1 MRKECR
7 DFFFLLSACYF
18 HPERKYSSE
27 EVKELAKQAMISLWL
42 RKRITVW
49 SITFEREFIRDL
61 IINKMMPEDLDRAIA
76 EAERKRW
83 RISFDHFVEMMFVSV
98 LFGDAIVDSSWL
110 ILFSPSLLPCFSLPS
125 PCPFLRQFGFLCS
138 SVSTVKY
145 DCHTHFHFSYN

>member
-7 DFFFLLSACYF
+7 NFFFLLSACYF

-27 EVKELAKQAMISLWL
+27 LVKELAKQAMISLWQ

-49 SITFEREFIRDL
+49 SIEFEREFIRDL

-83 RISFDHFVEMMFVSV
+83 RISFDDFVEMMFVSV
-98 LFGDAIVDSSWL
+98 LLGDTIVN
-110 ILFSPSLLPCFSLPS
+110 I
-125 PCPFLRQFGFLCS
+125 QFEQTYLKGAC
-138 SVSTVKY
+138 
-145 DCHTHFHFSYN
+145 

>member
-1 MRKECR
+1 MRNECK

-18 HPERKYSSE
+18 HQERKYSSDQ
-27 EVKELAKQAMISLWL
+27 VRELAMRAMISLWR

-83 RISFDHFVEMMFVSV
+83 RISFDDLVEMIFVSV
-98 LFGDAIVDSSWL
+98 LLGEKIVD
-110 ILFSPSLLPCFSLPS
+110 IQF
-125 PCPFLRQFGFLCS
+125 RQTYLKGAC
-138 SVSTVKY
+138 
-145 DCHTHFHFSYN
+145 

>member
-7 DFFFLLSACYF
+7 NFFFLMSACYF

-27 EVKELAKQAMISLWL
+27 QVRELAKQAMISLWQ

-49 SITFEREFIRDL
+49 SIEFEREFIRDL

-83 RISFDHFVEMMFVSV
+83 RILFDDFVEMIFVSV
-98 LFGDAIVDSSWL
+98 LLGDAIVD
-110 ILFSPSLLPCFSLPS
+110 IQF
-125 PCPFLRQFGFLCS
+125 RQTCLKGAC
-138 SVSTVKY
+138 
-145 DCHTHFHFSYN
+145 

>member
-18 HPERKYSSE
+18 HRERKYSSE
-27 EVKELAKQAMISLWL
+27 EVKELAKQAMISLWR

-76 EAERKRW
+76 ESERKRW
-83 RISFDHFVEMMFVSV
+83 RISFDDFVEMIFVSV
-98 LFGDAIVDSSWL
+98 LLGDAIVN
-110 ILFSPSLLPCFSLPS
+110 I
-125 PCPFLRQFGFLCS
+125 QFEQTYLKGAC
-138 SVSTVKY
+138 
-145 DCHTHFHFSYN
+145 

>member
-1 MRKECR
+1 MRRECR

-27 EVKELAKQAMISLWL
+27 EVKELARQAMISLWQ
-42 RKRITVW
+42 KKSITVW

-83 RISFDHFVEMMFVSV
+83 RISFDDFVEMIFRSV
-98 LFGDAIVDSSWL
+98 LFSEAIVD
-110 ILFSPSLLPCFSLPS
+110 IQF
-125 PCPFLRQFGFLCS
+125 RQTYLKGAC
-138 SVSTVKY
+138 
-145 DCHTHFHFSYN
+145 

>member
-27 EVKELAKQAMISLWL
+27 QAKELAIRAMISLWL

-61 IINKMMPEDLDRAIA
+61 IINKMMPEVLDRAIA
-76 EAERKRW
+76 EAERKQW
-83 RISFDHFVEMMFVSV
+83 RMSFDDFVELIFVSV
-98 LFGDAIVDSSWL
+98 LLGDKIVD
-110 ILFSPSLLPCFSLPS
+110 IRF
-125 PCPFLRQFGFLCS
+125 RQTYLKGAC
-138 SVSTVKY
+138 
-145 DCHTHFHFSYN
+145 

>member
-1 MRKECR
+1 MRKECKV
-7 DFFFLLSACYF
+7 FFFLLSACYF

-76 EAERKRW
+76 EADRKRW
-83 RISFDHFVEMMFVSV
+83 RMLFNDFVEMIFVSV
-98 LFGDAIVDSSWL
+98 LLSDAIVD
-110 ILFSPSLLPCFSLPS
+110 I
-125 PCPFLRQFGFLCS
+125 QFKQTYLKGAC
-138 SVSTVKY
+138 
-145 DCHTHFHFSYN
+145 

>member
-7 DFFFLLSACYF
+7 GFFFLLSACYF

-27 EVKELAKQAMISLWL
+27 QVRELAMRAMISLWQ

-49 SITFEREFIRDL
+49 SIEFEREFIRNL

-83 RISFDHFVEMMFVSV
+83 EISFDDFVELIFLSV
-98 LFGDAIVDSSWL
+98 LFGEKIVD
-110 ILFSPSLLPCFSLPS
+110 I
-125 PCPFLRQFGFLCS
+125 QFNKTYLKGVC
-138 SVSTVKY
+138 
-145 DCHTHFHFSYN
+145 

>member
-18 HPERKYSSE
+18 HPERRYSSE
-27 EVKELAKQAMISLWL
+27 QVKELAMRAMISLWL

-61 IINKMMPEDLDRAIA
+61 IINKMMPEDLDHAIA

-83 RISFDHFVEMMFVSV
+83 RMSFNDFAELIFVSV
-98 LFGDAIVDSSWL
+98 LLGDKIVD
-110 ILFSPSLLPCFSLPS
+110 IQF
-125 PCPFLRQFGFLCS
+125 RQTYLEGAC
-138 SVSTVKY
+138 
-145 DCHTHFHFSYN
+145 

>member
-1 MRKECR
+1 MRNECK

-27 EVKELAKQAMISLWL
+27 QVRKFAMRAMISLWQ

-49 SITFEREFIRDL
+49 SIEFEREFIRDL

-83 RISFDHFVEMMFVSV
+83 QISFEDFVELIFVSV
-98 LFGDAIVDSSWL
+98 LLGDAIVN
-110 ILFSPSLLPCFSLPS
+110 I
-125 PCPFLRQFGFLCS
+125 QFEQTYLKGAC
-138 SVSTVKY
+138 
-145 DCHTHFHFSYN
+145 